1 MEVNYEVTESNI
13 VTEVE
18 GLFRSIY
25 LAVGILPLY
34 GLGANLER
42 SAEITDR
49 FNDFRRLLDA

>member
-1 MEVNYEVTESNI
+1 MEVNDEIAKSNL

-25 LAVGILPLY
+25 LAVGVLSLY